1 VISLGGETIVDVQDG
16 WRVCETSHPPVYYVD
31 RRHFAPGSLIH
42 GGGGSYCEFKGDATY
57 WHVCGGGVRRD
68 DAGWSYEDPTGAFGP
83 LCGAVAVY
91 PGQMD
96 EVLLDGEPATLLSY
110 GPLSRRVA
118 VAISCAD
125 GRPAVRAR
133 TVLDLR

>member
-96 EVLLDGEPATLLSY
+96 EVLLDGEPVAPQAGGFY
-110 GPLSRRVA
+110 GGW
-118 VAISCAD
+118 ITAD
-125 GRPAVRAR
+125 VVGPFKGEPG
-133 TVLDLR
+133 TWGW